1 MTDYTESDP
10 DKIRADIERTRG
22 NLGSDVDALAD
33 KVTPSKVVEREK
45 AKIKSQ
51 FGGVKDRIFGA
62 ADDAKGSASSHL
74 NEAGESVSG
83 AAHTAVAK
91 AQGAPLA
98 VGLIAFGVGALVAS
112 LLPTSSKEKELAS
125 QVKEAAQPLVSEVTD
140 AAKDVADNLRGP
152 AMDAAD
158 AVRSQ
163 AVDSADAVKTEA
175 TGAVGEVKD
184 SAAEAKHAVQSDVS

>member
-1 MTDYTESDP
+1 MTDYNESDP
-10 DKIRADIERTRG
+10 DAIRANIERTRG
-22 NLGSDVDALAD
+22 ALGSDVDALAD

-45 AKIKSQ
+45 AKLRNQVGS
-51 FGGVKDRIFGA
+51 VRDRVFGA
-62 ADDAKGSASSHL
+62 ADDVKGSASSHL

-112 LLPTSSKEKELAS
+112 LLPTSTKEKELAS
-125 QVKEAAQPLVSEVTD
+125 QVKKAAQPLVSEAGDV
-140 AAKDVADNLRGP
+140 AKEVADNLRGP

-163 AVDSADAVKTEA
+163 AMDAADTVKSEA
-175 TGAVGEVKD
+175 TGAVDDVKG
-184 SAAEAKHAVQSDVS
+184 SAAEAKHAVQNDVS

>member
-22 NLGSDVDALAD
+22 TLGSDVDALAD

-45 AKIKSQ
+45 AKIKGQ
-51 FGGVKDRIFGA
+51 FSGVRDRVFGA
-62 ADDAKGSASSHL
+62 AEDARGSASSHL

-112 LLPTSSKEKELAS
+112 LLPTSTKEKELAS
-125 QVKEAAQPLVSEVTD
+125 QVKDAAQPLVSEVGD
-140 AAKDVADNLRGP
+140 VAKEVADNLRGP
-152 AMDAAD
+152 AQDAAD

-163 AVDSADAVKTEA
+163 AMDAADTVKSEA
-175 TGAVGEVKD
+175 TGAVDDVKS
-184 SAAEAKHAVQSDVS
+184 SASDAKHAVQNDAS